1 MAHNRR
7 MPANRLNKVTS
18 YDRVRRIECK
28 KQGET
33 HQSVHNMKIHVN
45 VAHDAVNNHD
55 NSNDDTMC
63 TFNVCAAVRNVKR
76 YDTCHTLASYL
87 L

>member
-1 MAHNRR
+1 
-7 MPANRLNKVTS
+7 MPENRLNKVTS
-18 YDRVRRIECK
+18 YDRVRRVECK
-28 KQGET
+28 KQGKS

-55 NSNDDTMC
+55 NSNDDTMGM
-63 TFNVCAAVRNVKR
+63 FNVCAAARNIKR
-76 YDTCHTLASYL
+76 YNTWNTLAPYL